1 MAAISMRNLLKTCI
15 HTLWKLV
22 QLLLFMII
30 VPPLINYASLKRE
43 APLLGQHGRQIT
55 IRYSFFLI
63 IVSGLPYDIGY
74 GQKLFLR
81 CRGHGVPDRY
91 NMKHLRKCR

>member
-1 MAAISMRNLLKTCI
+1 MVAISVKNLLRTCI

-43 APLLGQHGRQIT
+43 TPLLGQHG
-55 IRYSFFLI
+55 S
-63 IVSGLPYDIGY
+63 
-74 GQKLFLR
+74 
-81 CRGHGVPDRY
+81 
-91 NMKHLRKCR
+91 

>member
-1 MAAISMRNLLKTCI
+1 MVTFSIKNLLKICI

-43 APLLGQHGRQIT
+43 APLLGQHGRQ
-55 IRYSFFLI
+55 
-63 IVSGLPYDIGY
+63 
-74 GQKLFLR
+74 
-81 CRGHGVPDRY
+81 
-91 NMKHLRKCR
+91 

>member
-1 MAAISMRNLLKTCI
+1 MINTNSAIYLLLYCHCRLIIMVAFSIKNLAKTCI

-43 APLLGQHGRQIT
+43 APLLGQHGR
-55 IRYSFFLI
+55 
-63 IVSGLPYDIGY
+63 
-74 GQKLFLR
+74 
-81 CRGHGVPDRY
+81 
-91 NMKHLRKCR
+91 